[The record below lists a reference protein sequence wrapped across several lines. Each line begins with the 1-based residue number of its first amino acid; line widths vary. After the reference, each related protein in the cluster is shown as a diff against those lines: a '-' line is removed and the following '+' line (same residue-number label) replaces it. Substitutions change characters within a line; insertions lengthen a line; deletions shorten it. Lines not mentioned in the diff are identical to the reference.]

1 MTQRRFHI
9 GFASVAAVAL
19 VVIGV
24 FAVEGEKDMS
34 VATTEHKHTN
44 RLIDQ
49 TSPYLLQHAHN
60 PVDWYPWG
68 TEAFERAAKEGKPIF
83 LSIGYSTCHWCHV
96 MEHESFEDADIA
108 RIMNEHFVCIKVDRE
123 HRPDVDQIYMN
134 AVVMMTGSGGWPLS
148 VFLTPEG
155 KPFFGG
161 TYFPPKDLYGRP
173 SFERI
178 LLSVTDAWKNMR
190 PQLLDSA
197 GKLTGFL
204 GDTEPSAEKKRLSPE
219 TMSRAFETFRDT
231 FDKINGGFGAAPKFP
246 QPSILSMLLSY
257 WHRAGDAGAL
267 DMVEQTLGAMAHGG
281 IYDHLGGGF
290 HRYATDERWLVPHFE
305 KMLYD
310 QALLSKV
317 YLQAYQITGK
327 RRYERIAREVFDYVL
342 RDMTDPGGG
351 FYSAED
357 ADSEGEEGTFY
368 LWDPEQI
375 DDVLEKGQAKFF
387 SARYGVTKKGN
398 FEKGKTILNV
408 TASTEQLARNFE
420 TDHAAILEVLSG
432 ARRRLFERR
441 AERVRPHRDD
451 KVITA
456 WNGLMISSLAYGG
469 TVLNEKKYTQAAE
482 RSAQFLLTTL
492 HKNGRLMRYYRDGRV
507 IGKAF
512 LDDYA
517 FLVLGLVDLYEATFD
532 VKWLI
537 EAKKLG
543 AEMIELFGDSE
554 QGGFFLAGKDGDKL
568 IARTKPGSDGAIPSG
583 NSTAAMALLKLGRLT
598 MNSDFSERGSRV
610 LQAFSAQLDKAPS
623 YSPAMLEALSYSLGP
638 GSEIVIAGG
647 SDAAD
652 TKQMLK
658 LIHSKFLP
666 NAVVL
671 LHDSEKAD
679 SAICEVVPF
688 LKDQIAIE
696 GKATAYVCEDYACK
710 KPVTSLDEFEGMLA
724 AIAAKSEEG
733 FGNSALRPQSPQ
745 RED

>member
-1 MTQRRFHI
+1 MV
-9 GFASVAAVAL
+9 SVAVVGL
-19 VVIGV
+19 VVVGV
-24 FAVEGEKDMS
+24 FAVQGEKDMS
-34 VATTEHKHTN
+34 IATAAHKHTN
-44 RLIDQ
+44 RLINE

-60 PVDWYPWG
+60 PVDWYRWG
-68 TEAFERAAKEGKPIF
+68 TEAFERARKEDRPIF

-96 MEHESFEDADIA
+96 MEHESFEDEDIA
-108 RIMNEHFVCIKVDRE
+108 RIMNEHFVSIKVDRE

-178 LLSVTDAWKNMR
+178 LLSVADAWKNKR
-190 PQLLDSA
+190 QDLLNSA

-204 GDTEPSAEKKRLSPE
+204 KGSEAATQKKKLSPE
-219 TMSRAFETFRDT
+219 TLSRAFQTFRDT
-231 FDKINGGFGAAPKFP
+231 FDPANGGFGAAPKFP
-246 QPSILSMLLSY
+246 QPANLSMLLSY
-257 WHRAGDAGAL
+257 WHRTTDARAL
-267 DMVEQTLGAMAHGG
+267 GMVEQTLGAMADGG

-290 HRYATDERWLVPHFE
+290 HRYATDVRWLVPHFE

-327 RRYERIAREVFDYVL
+327 ERYARTAREVFDYVL

-375 DDVLEKGQAKFF
+375 EDVLEKDQAKLFN
-387 SARYGVTKKGN
+387 AHYGVTKRGN

-408 TASTEQLARNFE
+408 TASIEQLARKFE
-420 TDHAAILEVLSG
+420 TDHATIVEELSD
-432 ARRRLFERR
+432 ARSRLFRLREKRI
-441 AERVRPHRDD
+441 RPHRDD

-469 TVLNEKKYTQAAE
+469 TVLDEKRYTQAAE
-482 RSAQFLLTTL
+482 RSAQFLLSEL
-492 HKNGRLMRYYRDGRV
+492 HKNDRLMRYYRDGRV

-517 FLVLGLVDLYEATFD
+517 FMVLGLLDLYEATFD
-532 VKWLI
+532 AKWLI

-543 AEMIELFGDSE
+543 AEMIELFADSE
-554 QGGFFLAGKDGDKL
+554 EGGFFLAGKDSEKL

-583 NSTAAMALLKLGRLT
+583 NSIAAMALLKLGRLT
-598 MNSDFSERGSRV
+598 MNSDFSEQGSRV
-610 LQAFSAQLDKAPS
+610 LEAFSAQLDR
-623 YSPAMLEALSYSLGP
+623 SPAHSSAMLGALSFSLGP
-638 GSEIVIAGG
+638 GSEIIIAGG

-652 TKQMLK
+652 TKQMLQ
-658 LIHSKFLP
+658 LIGGKFLP

-671 LHDSEKAD
+671 LHDRRKAD
-679 SAICEVVPF
+679 SSLYEVVPF
-688 LKDQIAIE
+688 LKNQTAIE
-696 GKATAYVCEDYACK
+696 DRATAYVCENYACK
-710 KPVTSLDEFEGMLA
+710 KPVTSVGELENLLA
-724 AIAAKSEEG
+724 AIAEESKHVS
-733 FGNSALRPQSPQ
+733 GNSPPRSQNSQ
-745 RED
+745 RKD